1 MESLI
6 HFLENTVLTD
16 VVSICTVSLEMAGII
31 VLMTTSVKCFIK
43 WLF

>member
-1 MESLI
+1 MEGII

-16 VVSICTVSLEMAGII
+16 VVAICTFLLEMAGII

-43 WLF
+43 